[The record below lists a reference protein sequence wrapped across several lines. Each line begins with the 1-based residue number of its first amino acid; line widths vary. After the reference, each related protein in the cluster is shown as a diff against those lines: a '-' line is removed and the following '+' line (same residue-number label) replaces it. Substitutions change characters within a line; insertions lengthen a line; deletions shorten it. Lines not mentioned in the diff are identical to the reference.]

1 MKVIF
6 IKDLKGQGKKEQI
19 KEVKDGYA
27 ENFLIK
33 KGYAVPATEAN
44 LAKLKR
50 DQEKANQK
58 NEENK
63 KTAIIEKEKL
73 EKERILFQ
81 VKTGEHDRVFGSV
94 SPKQIKEALN
104 KKGYQIDKRQICLE
118 NNLTTLGYHEV
129 EIELYKGVIAKLK
142 VQLVK

>member
-50 DQEKANQK
+50 DQEKANQE

>member
-6 IKDLKGQGKKEQI
+6 IKDLKGQGKKDQI

-50 DQEKANQK
+50 DQEKANQE

-63 KTAIIEKEKL
+63 KIAIIEKEKL
-73 EKERILFQ
+73 EKERILFH

-104 KKGYQIDKRQICLE
+104 KKGYQIDKKQICLE